1 MIRPDNIRKEI
12 LMQLYAARPLSISA
26 ERIARDAR
34 KAGYDFTAHE
44 ILNELIFLQDKGLVV
59 SLNNSIGS
67 ELIFRIHALGVTYY
81 EQELQ

>member
-12 LMQLYAARPLSISA
+12 LMQLYAVRPLSVTA

-34 KAGYDFTAHE
+34 KAGYDFTPHE

-59 SLNNSIGS
+59 RTNNPAGS
-67 ELIFRIHALGVTYY
+67 ELLFRIHALGVTYY
-81 EQELQ
+81 EEELQ